1 MKNRRRISGVFLCVL
16 VMLVLTA
23 APGQVSAQGKY
34 PTRAIDI
41 IVPVVPGAGA
51 DFCARLAADAAKK
64 KWNVP
69 VNVLNKPG
77 GNSVPANLEVHQ
89 AKPDGY
95 TLLADSQSS
104 CSFLE
109 VSTKDLPF
117 KVMDRTFVATA
128 TSSPHV
134 VYVASS
140 FPADNMKELAA
151 EIKRDPGNFTWAT
164 YGGVGAGDYFM
175 RLFFKAIGVDISK
188 TKPVVVRGTAE
199 ALTLLAGGHIKCSA
213 ASPMPGLPHVKAGNV
228 KAVAITGY
236 RVPEYANVATMTE
249 QGYASLNAVI
259 YWWGITAPPKLA
271 AAIVVAWDEVLRE
284 MIKDQEVVGKL
295 RNVGFAPYYL
305 NANDTR
311 ELVRKEMEEA
321 QILWG
326 GK

>member
-1 MKNRRRISGVFLCVL
+1 MGNKKSLSGVFSCVL
-16 VMLVLTA
+16 VMLVLTVF
-23 APGQVSAQGKY
+23 PGQVSAQGKY

-64 KWNVP
+64 KWGVP

-89 AKPDGY
+89 AKADGY

-134 VYVASS
+134 VYVALS
-140 FPADNMKELAA
+140 FPANNMKELVA

-175 RLFFKAIGVDISK
+175 KQFFKAISVDISK

-199 ALTLLAGGHIKCSA
+199 ALSLLAGGHIKCSA

-228 KAVAITGY
+228 KAIAITGY
-236 RVPEYANVATMTE
+236 RVPEYADVATMTE
-249 QGYASLNAVI
+249 QGYPSVNNII
-259 YWWGITAPPKLA
+259 YWWGITAPPKTPA
-271 AAIVVAWDEVLRE
+271 DIIAAWDEVLRE
-284 MIKDQEVVGKL
+284 MIKDQGVVTKL
-295 RNVGFAPYYL
+295 KNVGFAPYYL
-305 NANDTR
+305 NGNDTR

-321 QILWG
+321 QKLWG
-326 GK
+326 VK